1 MANEANT
8 TAVISEKEK
17 QQNIRSEKAMQ
28 VPVVTQDNP
37 NDAAN
42 GNRIVPKDDTEA
54 TTKDQLEQDVMI
66 TNPSVES
73 MESRG

>member
-1 MANEANT
+1 MATDIKTDN
-8 TAVISEKEK
+8 VISEKEK
-17 QQNIRSEKAMQ
+17 QQNIRSDKAMQ

-37 NDAAN
+37 NDASN
-42 GNRIVPKDDTEA
+42 GRRIAPKNDTET

>member
-1 MANEANT
+1 MSNEANT

-42 GNRIVPKDDTEA
+42 SRRIAPKDDTE
-54 TTKDQLEQDVMI
+54 TTTRSQLEQDVMI